1 MYRLTPPADHPEDAA
16 RAGPLPGDVG
26 DRRGGDAAE
35 RAAGADVQRGRPEV
49 HLRPDEGRTTP
60 QRNLPQ
66 GIRIMTL
73 RSIKSDKSGL
83 VTCCAGTMKMIYY
96 VYYKLTN
103 KTSKSFLQPMAA
115 CFDFKPY
122 QGDISNL

>member
-1 MYRLTPPADHPEDAA
+1 MLTQPIYEFYKHRPLMYRLTPPADHPEDAA

-60 QRNLPQ
+60 KRNLPQ
-66 GIRIMTL
+66 GIRNISL
-73 RSIKSDKSGL
+73 RFTDVFLLSDKSGHL
-83 VTCCAGTMKMIYY
+83 TCHHG
-96 VYYKLTN
+96 
-103 KTSKSFLQPMAA
+103 S
-115 CFDFKPY
+115 
-122 QGDISNL
+122 